1 MAWDIRQLH
10 TNGIE
15 LGILFS
21 GFNRYINYESTGK
34 QELLKKNIL
43 KTNYGNIGINY
54 NEKIEASKKL
64 TIQKKEVEQ
73 KATIPFKNCKRNNYK
88 FVIKS
93 K

>member
-64 TIQKKEVEQ
+64 TIQKKRSRT
-73 KATIPFKNCKRNNYK
+73 KNNYT
-88 FVIKS
+88 I
-93 K
+93 